1 MNLVITVAVFIAVL
15 CILEGI
21 VLMLKSKW
29 DPETRRI
36 QRQLKSLS
44 DETVIHRDH
53 GHHAKAGSQLHT
65 VASRDARAD
74 TSGLPD

>member
-21 VLMLKSKW
+21 VLMLRGKW
-29 DPETRRI
+29 DPEARRI
-36 QRQLKSLS
+36 QRQLKTLLGR
-44 DETVIHRDH
+44 DRDPPDH

-65 VASRDARAD
+65 VASRDACAD
-74 TSGLPD
+74 TSSLQD